1 MGATEDVLVLYEDV
15 DENLE
20 LEENFE
26 EPLCGPEPNAFLLQV
41 DRNQPVRMI
50 DLKRSFPLS
59 KLDVS
64 ADFIFRVQNT
74 KGEFYDLLNPATP
87 VPRLGP
93 HGSIICKIIRSPLPL
108 PIPTESSV
116 TSEISNPL
124 PSNYFAYKKHLKP
137 HNIPNPKSSSHSTSW
152 DHIRRPSRSPINET
166 FSDETVEAVKQGAR
180 KVQEL
185 GKNLSKTISTID
197 EEKIKKATRDG
208 MKKLGTGMK
217 GLWNNLKSTTESFV
231 QSANSQ
237 LLTTLKVG
245 RYTIRMQTMVAEGG
259 FSMVYLCKDESEG
272 SGTFGESLAVKKM
285 ICQTKEAR
293 KDATTEIKLLR
304 ACKHPNIINLL
315 DSESFDVEGAQRG
328 TKEYYLL
335 FPFIEKSAYDIM
347 ASNITKRRGYN
358 FDDVNTY
365 AAPYSEIDALE
376 LLLGCCE
383 ALDYLHTNLKV
394 CHRDFKPHNVL
405 LRFDGGGFMGGP
417 TAVVMDVGSAAP
429 ALVQIK
435 NRSDAINLE
444 EECSQKCSAPYRAPE
459 LFEGQ
464 VNVGDIV
471 GVESDVWSLGCT
483 LFALAF
489 GYCPFET
496 PKEGVMKL
504 AILNGN
510 WKFPRNNTVNDFSEG
525 YKSLISKLLS
535 REPRERGTA
544 KEAADEIRLLLQVF
558 R

>member
-1 MGATEDVLVLYEDV
+1 
-15 DENLE
+15 
-20 LEENFE
+20 
-26 EPLCGPEPNAFLLQV
+26 
-41 DRNQPVRMI
+41 MI

-304 ACKHPNIINLL
+304 GERL
-315 DSESFDVEGAQRG
+315 R
-328 TKEYYLL
+328 
-335 FPFIEKSAYDIM
+335 
-347 ASNITKRRGYN
+347 
-358 FDDVNTY
+358 VN
-365 AAPYSEIDALE
+365 
-376 LLLGCCE
+376 
-383 ALDYLHTNLKV
+383 
-394 CHRDFKPHNVL
+394 
-405 LRFDGGGFMGGP
+405 
-417 TAVVMDVGSAAP
+417 
-429 ALVQIK
+429 
-435 NRSDAINLE
+435 E
-444 EECSQKCSAPYRAPE
+444 E
-459 LFEGQ
+459 
-464 VNVGDIV
+464 VNVEITIFKKTNTFARSLQAPQHNQPPRFRILRRRRRPTRHERILPPLPLHRKISLRHN
-471 GVESDVWSLGCT
+471 GV
-483 LFALAF
+483 
-489 GYCPFET
+489 
-496 PKEGVMKL
+496 
-504 AILNGN
+504 
-510 WKFPRNNTVNDFSEG
+510 
-525 YKSLISKLLS
+525 
-535 REPRERGTA
+535 
-544 KEAADEIRLLLQVF
+544 
-558 R
+558 